1 VLTTKSRARE
11 STLAIYLGLI
21 TNVFLA
27 ILKTTVGV
35 LGHSPA
41 LLADGINST
50 SDVAY
55 YIVVGIF
62 MHKSNKP
69 PDEEHPYGHRQL
81 ESIAALLVGSF
92 VITTAIAIF
101 WNSIDA
107 IYDLVIGISEF
118 SGASQAALWVALF
131 TILLKWGLSVYT
143 RGVGESHHNA
153 AVLALARDH
162 RNDLYSAAAAAIG
175 IFLGR
180 QGILWVDPLAG
191 ALVAFI
197 ILHTGIE
204 ILRESSA
211 ELMDDVPSKAL
222 AEEITALLHQHT
234 DGVVIEELRAHR
246 FGPHLVVNLTI
257 GIDGSLTVTEGDA
270 ISTQVEYLLHENI
283 DYLRQVYVHYH
294 PIGSAMTL
302 DARGNPIR
310 ETERHSSEIAEKM
323 WRDGVP

>member
-1 VLTTKSRARE
+1 M
-11 STLAIYLGLI
+11 
-21 TNVFLA
+21 
-27 ILKTTVGV
+27 
-35 LGHSPA
+35 
-41 LLADGINST
+41 
-50 SDVAY
+50 AY

-107 IYDLVIGISEF
+107 IYDLIVGVSEF

-131 TILLKWGLSVYT
+131 TIVLKWGLSVYA
-143 RGVGESHHNA
+143 RRVGENTHNA

-191 ALVAFI
+191 ALVALI

-211 ELMDDVPSKAL
+211 ELMDDVPTQAL
-222 AEEITALLHQHT
+222 AQEITILLSNNP
-234 DGVVIEELRAHR
+234 DVIAVEELRAHR
-246 FGPHLVVNLTI
+246 FGPHLVVNVTI
-257 GIDGSLTVTEGDA
+257 GIDGSLSVAQGDA
-270 ISTQVEYLLHENI
+270 IASDVERLMYDHI
-283 DYLRQVYVHYH
+283 DYLRRVYVHYH
-294 PIGSAMTL
+294 PAGSPVAVIPVATVSVNSDHAGPTDIK
-302 DARGNPIR
+302 DASR
-310 ETERHSSEIAEKM
+310 S
-323 WRDGVP
+323 DGPRTVAGRR

>member
-1 VLTTKSRARE
+1 MGVNSGCIEEQIQIVLPNQSRVRE

-27 ILKTTVGV
+27 VLKTTVGV

-107 IYDLVIGISEF
+107 IYDLIVGVSEF
-118 SGASQAALWVALF
+118 LGASQAALWVALF
-131 TILLKWGLSVYT
+131 TIVLKWGLSVYA
-143 RGVGESHHNA
+143 RRVGENTHNA
-153 AVLALARDH
+153 AVLAL
-162 RNDLYSAAAAAIG
+162 
-175 IFLGR
+175 
-180 QGILWVDPLAG
+180 
-191 ALVAFI
+191 
-197 ILHTGIE
+197 
-204 ILRESSA
+204 
-211 ELMDDVPSKAL
+211 
-222 AEEITALLHQHT
+222 
-234 DGVVIEELRAHR
+234 
-246 FGPHLVVNLTI
+246 
-257 GIDGSLTVTEGDA
+257 SL
-270 ISTQVEYLLHENI
+270 IHI
-283 DYLRQVYVHYH
+283 
-294 PIGSAMTL
+294 
-302 DARGNPIR
+302 
-310 ETERHSSEIAEKM
+310 
-323 WRDGVP
+323 